1 MGKGTPSIARTNVRG
16 AGGEVVD
23 PTLIDQSRRAL
34 QDAGAG
40 AQGISDFVRREILEP
55 TFDIRQA
62 AAGVTPGLIRARGE
76 GVERMAGIQPLGLI
90 APLLD
95 TGEIFGP
102 RFEEANL
109 RKARALEELAER
121 SKGRG
126 GQETALRALID
137 TEHNKLLTS
146 ASIAADKAEADAE
159 YNQKILQNQYRQQDQ
174 AVQFQVAS
182 ALTGVPLDV
191 ASLVTQAPQMAQS
204 AFQFETGVGLQTAA
218 QLAGLYGG
226 QLQAQTQLDV
236 TQSSIDAQRS
246 GQQAQ
251 QEMAKQQKT
260 TDALISGAAIATMG
274 LTAPGTPPTPGA
286 GKGVTMNPMDF
297 IDSVGIDSPSSS
309 SLFSTSG
316 IGQWK

>member
-1 MGKGTPSIARTNVRG
+1 MGKGTPKVGRTSVRG
-16 AGGEVVD
+16 AGGGALD
-23 PTLIDQSRRAL
+23 PTLLEQSRVAL
-34 QDAGAG
+34 GGAREQ
-40 AQGISDFVRREILEP
+40 AEWLSNFVRREILEP
-55 TFDIRQA
+55 TFDIRGA
-62 AAGVTPGLIRARGE
+62 AADVAPGLIRARGE
-76 GVERMAGIQPLGLI
+76 GAERMAGIQPLGLT

-102 RFEEANL
+102 RFEEANQ
-109 RKARALEELAER
+109 RKARALQELAER
-121 SKGRG
+121 STGKGGR
-126 GQETALRALID
+126 QEALRALID
-137 TEHNKLLTS
+137 TEHNKLLTG
-146 ASIAADKAEADAE
+146 ASIAADKAEADAV

-218 QLAGLYGG
+218 QLASLYGG

-236 TQSSIDAQRS
+236 TQSGIDAQRS
-246 GQQAQ
+246 GMQAQ

-286 GKGVTMNPMDF
+286 AGAGKGVTMSPMDF
-297 IDSVGIDSPSSS
+297 IG
-309 SLFSTSG
+309 ST
-316 IGQWK
+316 GQSFPGWPAPPL